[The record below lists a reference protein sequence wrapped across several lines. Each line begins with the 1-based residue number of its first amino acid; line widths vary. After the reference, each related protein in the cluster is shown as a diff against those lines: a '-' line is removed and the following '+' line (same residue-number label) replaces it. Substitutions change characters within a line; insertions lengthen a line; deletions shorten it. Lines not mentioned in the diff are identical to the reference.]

1 MTAIV
6 LDETLWKDIP
16 EFPAYQAHPEGEIR
30 NKKNK
35 RIFNNESK
43 KHKYKYVML
52 NKKSLF
58 VHRVIALTFHPNPL
72 NLPAVNH
79 KDNNKRNNRADNLEW
94 ISHSDNVKQAVAVG
108 RKVSTPTRKSTI
120 RITLRN
126 GVSTVYPSLVEGA
139 KSLDVKREVLSTC
152 LAGDKIYCGVPGLK
166 NKEDRWLWKIE
177 YVETGSP
184 KVDSVEEK
192 PITIDGFTDFIAC
205 SDGRILNK
213 DRKPIGAIPDGHYI
227 RVKGKDTSK
236 AIHIIIALMFIP
248 NPESKPYVNHKDGN
262 KKNNIVSNLEW
273 VTQKEN
279 MAHARETGL
288 INIETLAAQGEKT
301 RVPVYQLELDGNI
314 IKKFNSLDEASEI
327 TGSSSNISA
336 VCSSYTKDKDDR
348 LRHSSAGYGWCYVR
362 DYTVPKINGFFK
374 KMFPE
379 LEGVEGI
386 DYSKIRKY
394 VDSGSRPV
402 LQIDIDGSRI
412 RLWESCQDVEKEMPM
427 TTVSA
432 IWISMN
438 SNMTKICGG
447 FYWRQALY
455 DEIINQTTTYC
466 KIIPEPVRIA
476 LEIPVGSGLS
486 LRPEIIRLLREN
498 VAENSCLTIK
508 TKPIVQMTTTGEFI
522 RNWSSPEKA
531 RHKLHLG
538 RNNIEQVLKGKQQ
551 TACGYKW
558 RHMTLEELC
567 I

>member
-1 MTAIV
+1 M
-6 LDETLWKDIP
+6 
-16 EFPAYQAHPEGEIR
+16 
-30 NKKNK
+30 KNG
-35 RIFNNESK
+35 I
-43 KHKYKYVML
+43 
-52 NKKSLF
+52 
-58 VHRVIALTFHPNPL
+58 
-72 NLPAVNH
+72 
-79 KDNNKRNNRADNLEW
+79 
-94 ISHSDNVKQAVAVG
+94 
-108 RKVSTPTRKSTI
+108 
-120 RITLRN
+120 
-126 GVSTVYPSLVEGA
+126 STVYSSLEDAATKMGI
-139 KSLDVKREVLSTC
+139 KRTVITTC
-152 LAGDKIYCGVPGLK
+152 LGNDGLYCGITSRSGK
-166 NKEDRWLWKIE
+166 REDRWLWK
-177 YVETGSP
+177 VERINTEVPVSE
-184 KVDSVEEK
+184 SVEEK
-192 PITIDGFTDFIAC
+192 PILVEGYSDFIAC
-205 SDGRILNK
+205 SDGKILNK
-213 DRKPIGAIPDGHYI
+213 ERKQLGSCGSSEADYP
-227 RVKGKDTSK
+227 RVAGKGGSGSR
-236 AIHIIIALMFIP
+236 AIHILIALTFIP
-248 NPESKPYVNHKDGN
+248 NPENKPYVNHKDGN
-262 KKNNIVSNLEW
+262 KSNSAVSNLEW

-279 MAHARETGL
+279 MLHAIETGL

-412 RLWESCQDVEKEMPM
+412 KLWESCQDVEKEVPM
-427 TTVSA
+427 TTVAA

-447 FYWRQALY
+447 FYWRQASY
-455 DEIINQTTTYC
+455 YEIINPTNIYTTV
-466 KIIPEPVRIA
+466 IPEPVRIA
-476 LEIPVGSGLS
+476 LEIPAGSNLS
-486 LRPEIIRLLREN
+486 LRPETVKLLHEN
-498 VAENSCLTIK
+498 TGEDGSLYIK
-508 TKPIVQMTTTGEFI
+508 TKPIVQMTTSGEVI

-531 RHKLHLG
+531 RHTLHLG
-538 RNNIEQVLKGKQQ
+538 RNNIEQVLKGRQQ